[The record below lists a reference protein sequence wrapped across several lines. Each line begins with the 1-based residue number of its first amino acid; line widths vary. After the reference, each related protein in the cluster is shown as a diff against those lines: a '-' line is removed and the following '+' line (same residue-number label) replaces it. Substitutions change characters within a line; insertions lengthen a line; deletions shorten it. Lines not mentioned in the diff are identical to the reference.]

1 MKPIN
6 IEISVGIRKWPV
18 MCDNPPRTLKLL
30 EVIFGVATAQTYHV
44 MGHLCHDISPCTS
57 S

>member
-18 MCDNPPRTLKLL
+18 MYDDPPRTLKLL